1 MGGLVL
7 RPTRESDADTMAAT
21 EVERPLARR
30 RRGKVERLPIERGI
44 TIHPS
49 SRMRRYMT

>member
-1 MGGLVL
+1 VVTNQASAQAGGF
-7 RPTRESDADTMAAT
+7 TGAA
-21 EVERPLARR
+21 A
-30 RRGKVERLPIERGI
+30 KVERLLIERGI

>member
-1 MGGLVL
+1 VICIRRLFWAPRLTSRNVFVNVL
-7 RPTRESDADTMAAT
+7 
-21 EVERPLARR
+21 
-30 RRGKVERLPIERGI
+30 ERGI